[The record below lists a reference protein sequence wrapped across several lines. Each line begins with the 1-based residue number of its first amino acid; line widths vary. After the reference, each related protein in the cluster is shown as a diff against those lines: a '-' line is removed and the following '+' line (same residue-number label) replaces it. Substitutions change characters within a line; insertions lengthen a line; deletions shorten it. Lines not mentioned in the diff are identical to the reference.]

1 MKSINDLPVEDR
13 PIAVSVNAN
22 GVNKLR
28 TTRVRV
34 RATTLVLKND
44 LVSVSL
50 QLRIMENR
58 PWLNITHK
66 DHPLIVGRQFSQGT
80 ESPSEAMELYGISA
94 LKRAITKDP
103 AVSVRLFGS
112 EYRPGDGHNEWRYW
126 ADIYAPLSVAFE
138 TNTDGTLAVVG
149 LI

>member
-1 MKSINDLPVEDR
+1 MKSINDLPVADR
-13 PIAVSVNAN
+13 PLISAVET
-22 GVNKLR
+22 KLR

-34 RATTLVLKND
+34 RATTTVLRND
-44 LVSVSL
+44 MVSVSL
-50 QLRIMENR
+50 QLRIAENR

-80 ESPSEAMELYGISA
+80 ESPSEALELYGISA
-94 LKRAITKDP
+94 LKRAITKDA
-103 AVSVRLFGS
+103 AVQVRLFGS
-112 EYRPGDGHNEWRYW
+112 EYRPSDGHNEWRYW
-126 ADIYAPLSVAFE
+126 ADISAPLSVAFE